1 MSIVTGN
8 TDNVGYTAIA
18 TVGTLTL
25 NQGRSA
31 YGAAYPVN
39 FGPVVNA
46 GAFYGFETV
55 NAGTSF
61 AATFYDIILGTPGN
75 PSGTTTNTL
84 LNGTGTAGQFLAPG
98 PAGAGVR
105 YNGSLVVITTGT
117 AGLIN
122 AYWD

>member
-1 MSIVTGN
+1 MPIVTAN
-8 TDNVGYTAIA
+8 NENASYTAIA

-31 YGAAYPVN
+31 YSAAYPQN
-39 FGPVVNA
+39 FGPAVNA
-46 GAFYGFETV
+46 GALYGFLTV

-75 PSGTTTNTL
+75 FAGTTTNTL
-84 LNGTGTAGQFLAPG
+84 LNGTGTAGQFIS
-98 PAGAGVR
+98 PASGLGIR
-105 YNGSLVVITTGT
+105 YNGSLVVVTTGT
-117 AGLIN
+117 AGVIN

>member
-1 MSIVTGN
+1 VPIIFNGLN
-8 TDNVGYTAIA
+8 CQYTAIA

-39 FGPVVNA
+39 YGPVVNA
-46 GAFYGFETV
+46 GVWYGFETV

-61 AATFYDIILGTPGN
+61 AMTAYDIILGTPGS
-75 PSGTTTNTL
+75 PSATTTNTL
-84 LNGTGTAGQFLAPG
+84 QNGTGTAGQFLTAG
-98 PAGAGVR
+98 PTGMGMR
-105 YNGSLVVITTGT
+105 YNGSLVVVTTGT
-117 AGLIN
+117 AGAIN

>member
-1 MSIVTGN
+1 VPALLGN
-8 TDNVGYTAIA
+8 NENTQYTVVA

-31 YGAAYPVN
+31 YGAAYPQN

-46 GAFYGFETV
+46 GALYGFLTV
-55 NAGTSF
+55 NVGTSF

-75 PSGTTTNTL
+75 PSATTTNTL
-84 LNGTGTAGQFLAPG
+84 LNGTGTAGQFIT
-98 PAGAGVR
+98 PATGMGVR
-105 YNGSLVVITTGT
+105 YSGSLVVVTTGT
-117 AGLIN
+117 AGSLN